1 MNETII
7 NIKNISKMFSTDRMD
22 TYGLKDVSF
31 DIRNQD
37 FIAIKG
43 ASGSG
48 KTTLLNILGLLS
60 SPTSGEYKLK
70 GKDMLR
76 LKKYEKAF
84 IRNEFIGFI
93 FQDFN
98 LIEDLTVMKNVE
110 LPLIYRKGISRQK
123 RLSLVEQALERVG
136 LSHRL
141 HHFPKQLSGGQQQRV
156 AIARSIVGSPSIILA
171 DEPTGNLDTKNS
183 QAIMDLL
190 KELNESGSTICLVTH
205 DTRYDEMVNRRF
217 YIEDGQLSEL
227 KQDSQA
233 A

>member
-1 MNETII
+1 MNESII
-7 NIKNISKMFSTDRMD
+7 EIKNISKKFSTDRMD
-22 TYGLKDVSF
+22 TYGLKDVTFS
-31 DIRNQD
+31 IQNQD
-37 FIAIKG
+37 FIAVQG

-70 GKDMLR
+70 DKDMLK

-93 FQDFN
+93 FQGFN
-98 LIEDLTVMKNVE
+98 LIEDLTVLKNIE
-110 LPLIYRKGISRQK
+110 LPLIYRKGISKQK
-123 RLSLVEQALERVG
+123 RQSLVEHALERVG

-141 HHFPKQLSGGQQQRV
+141 HHFPSQLSGGQQQRV
-156 AIARSIVGSPSIILA
+156 AIARSIVGSPAIVLA

-190 KELNESGSTICLVTH
+190 KELNDSGSTICVVTH
-205 DTRYDEMVNRRF
+205 DTRYDKMVNRRF
-217 YIEDGQLSEL
+217 YIEDGQLSE
-227 KQDSQA
+227 SRS
-233 A
+233 

>member
-1 MNETII
+1 MNESII
-7 NIKNISKMFSTDRMD
+7 EIKNISKIFSTDRMD
-22 TYGLKDVSF
+22 TYGLKDVTFS
-31 DIRNQD
+31 IQNQD
-37 FIAIKG
+37 FIAVQG

-70 GKDMLR
+70 DKDILK

-98 LIEDLTVMKNVE
+98 LIGDLSVLKNVE
-110 LPLIYRKGISRQK
+110 LPLIYRKGISKHKRQ
-123 RLSLVEQALERVG
+123 SLVEHALERVG

-141 HHFPKQLSGGQQQRV
+141 HHFPSQLSGGQQQRV
-156 AIARSIVGSPSIILA
+156 AIARSIVGSPAIVLA

-190 KELNESGSTICLVTH
+190 KELNDSGSTICVVTH
-205 DTRYDEMVNRRF
+205 DTRYDKMVNRRF
-217 YIEDGQLSEL
+217 YIEDGQLSE
-227 KQDSQA
+227 SRS
-233 A
+233 

>member
-1 MNETII
+1 MNESII
-7 NIKNISKMFSTDRMD
+7 EIKNISKIFSTDRMD
-22 TYGLKDVSF
+22 TYGLKDVTFS
-31 DIRNQD
+31 IQNQD
-37 FIAIKG
+37 FIAVQG

-70 GKDMLR
+70 DKDILK

-98 LIEDLTVMKNVE
+98 LIGDLSVLKNVE
-110 LPLIYRKGISRQK
+110 LPLIYRKGISKHKRQ
-123 RLSLVEQALERVG
+123 SLVEHALERVG

-141 HHFPKQLSGGQQQRV
+141 HHFPRQLSGGQQQRV
-156 AIARSIVGSPSIILA
+156 AIARSIVGSPAIVLA

-190 KELNESGSTICLVTH
+190 KELNDSGSTICVVTH
-205 DTRYDEMVNRRF
+205 DTRYDKMVNRRF
-217 YIEDGQLSEL
+217 YIEDGQLSE
-227 KQDSQA
+227 SRS
-233 A
+233 

>member
-1 MNETII
+1 
-7 NIKNISKMFSTDRMD
+7 MD
-22 TYGLKDVSF
+22 TYGLKDVTFS
-31 DIRNQD
+31 IQNQD
-37 FIAIKG
+37 FIAVQG

-70 GKDMLR
+70 DKDMLK

-93 FQDFN
+93 FQGFN
-98 LIEDLTVMKNVE
+98 LIEDLTVLKNIE
-110 LPLIYRKGISRQK
+110 LPLIYRKGISKQK
-123 RLSLVEQALERVG
+123 RQSLVEHALERVG

-141 HHFPKQLSGGQQQRV
+141 HHFPRQLSGGQQQRV
-156 AIARSIVGSPSIILA
+156 AIARSIVGSPAIVLA

-190 KELNESGSTICLVTH
+190 KELNDSGSTICVVTH
-205 DTRYDEMVNRRF
+205 DTRYDKMVNRRF
-217 YIEDGQLSEL
+217 YIEDGQLSE
-227 KQDSQA
+227 SRS
-233 A
+233 

>member
-1 MNETII
+1 MNESII
-7 NIKNISKMFSTDRMD
+7 EIKNISKKFSTDRMD
-22 TYGLKDVSF
+22 TYGLKDVTFS
-31 DIRNQD
+31 IQNQD
-37 FIAIKG
+37 FIAVQG

-70 GKDMLR
+70 DKDMLK

-93 FQDFN
+93 FQGFN
-98 LIEDLTVMKNVE
+98 LIEDLTVLKNIE
-110 LPLIYRKGISRQK
+110 LPLIYRKGISKQK
-123 RLSLVEQALERVG
+123 RQSLVEHALERVG

-141 HHFPKQLSGGQQQRV
+141 HHFPRQLSGGQQQRV
-156 AIARSIVGSPSIILA
+156 AIARSIVGSPAIVLA

-190 KELNESGSTICLVTH
+190 KELNDSGSTICVVTH
-205 DTRYDEMVNRRF
+205 DTRYDKMVNRRF
-217 YIEDGQLSEL
+217 YIEDGQLSE
-227 KQDSQA
+227 SRS
-233 A
+233 